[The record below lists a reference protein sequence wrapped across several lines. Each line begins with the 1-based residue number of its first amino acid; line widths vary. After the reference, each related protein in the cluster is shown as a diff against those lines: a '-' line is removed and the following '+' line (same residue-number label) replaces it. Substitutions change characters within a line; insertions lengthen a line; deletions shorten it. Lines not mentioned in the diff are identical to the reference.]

1 MNLIKW
7 LQISAVIP
15 AILIVGCSGQKYT
28 LDTTKTTFKDLLGAI
43 ENEQQKVVSIASSS
57 RISVDSPE
65 FSGNF
70 FADILYQQPDS
81 LLIAA
86 TGPFGISA
94 GTLFIGTERFI
105 FYNQIANRFYNG
117 SVDDY
122 RERNFFQF
130 PLKLSELLNVFAGKE
145 HLDAMKIEA
154 YSLQDD
160 QFFIKSRRGDIVYEI
175 LIEPVNGQIT
185 KLIAFSDDKVLYI
198 REYDNFIKDNGI
210 VFPRKISMIRP
221 GESQAVSIYHTQIS
235 VNEPIDKSR
244 FQVRISDRAE
254 QIDYSNF
261 NGNE

>member
-1 MNLIKW
+1 M
-7 LQISAVIP
+7 QICSVIL
-15 AILIVGCSGQKYT
+15 AMLLAGCASQKYT
-28 LDTTKTTFKDLLGAI
+28 LDTTKTTFKDLLGDI
-43 ENEQQKVVSIASSS
+43 EKEQQKIVSISASS

-70 FADILYQQPDS
+70 FADILYQEPDS

-105 FYNQIANRFYNG
+105 FYNQIANRFYTG
-117 SVDDY
+117 SVDEY

-145 HLDAMKIEA
+145 HLTAMKIEE
-154 YSLQDD
+154 YTLQDD
-160 QFFIKSRRGDIVYEI
+160 QFFIKSRRGGIVYEI
-175 LIEPVNGQIT
+175 LIEPANGQIT
-185 KLIAFSDDKVLYI
+185 KLTALNNDEILYV
-198 REYDNFIKDNGI
+198 REYDDFIKDNGI

-221 GESQAVSIYHTQIS
+221 GENQAVSIYHTQIS
-235 VNEPIDKSR
+235 VNEPLDKSR

-254 QIDYSNF
+254 QIDYSNY
-261 NGNE
+261 NGN